1 MYTFQEWSILNK
13 KILRDLYFKLISI
26 SETYGLTLIK
36 GKNTY
41 KNFMIMMYHK
51 SNKEIIEEEESKF
64 FNKKYNSNGY
74 QKYLVT

>member
-13 KILRDLYFKLISI
+13 KVLKDLYFKLINI

-41 KNFMIMMYHK
+41 QNFMIMMYHK
-51 SNKEIIEEEESKF
+51 SNKEIIHEDDEEDNDEQSI
-64 FNKKYNSNGY
+64 
-74 QKYLVT
+74 

>member
-1 MYTFQEWSILNK
+1 MYTFQEWFILNK
-13 KILRDLYFKLISI
+13 KILKDLYFKLISI